1 MKLFENW
8 RIVLNLFIDKNN
20 QAMYKMKKLL
30 FLPFLF
36 LSLIANAT
44 HNITGNITYTY
55 ISGTTY
61 KITVRTFTNTVN
73 TQADR
78 CEMTVHFGDGD
89 SVPMPRTNGNSVNC
103 ISPQRD
109 GIQICP
115 NAKMNIYEGTHTY
128 PGNGTYTITVE
139 DPNLNAGICN
149 IPNSV
154 NASFGLIAELV
165 INPFLGSNI
174 SVVYNGF
181 GFIANQVGV
190 SSTYNPQLSNTD
202 GDSLYCQLISPF
214 ANGAPIAGYTLPP
227 ASVSLAI
234 DNATGII
241 VWNAPNQVCEYL
253 MVIKVSE
260 YRNVG
265 GTYYY
270 IGSTIQDVTT
280 NPSCPSLLAVGDY
293 TLTSDITIYPNP
305 TTNQFQVSSTRHKV
319 VAVSIYNVLGELVM
333 SKVESQKSKELVIDV
348 SALMKGGYILE
359 VTTENGVVRKKL
371 IKE

>member
-1 MKLFENW
+1 
-8 RIVLNLFIDKNN
+8 
-20 QAMYKMKKLL
+20 MKKLL
-30 FLPFLF
+30 LLHCLC

-44 HNITGNITYTY
+44 HNLSGNITYTHL
-55 ISGTTY
+55 SGTTY
-61 KITVRTFTNTVN
+61 KITVRTFTNTIN

-78 CEMTVHFGDGD
+78 CELTVRFGDGD
-89 SVPMPRTNGNSVNC
+89 TVIMPRINGNSINC
-103 ISPQRD
+103 SAPQRD
-109 GIQICP
+109 GVQLCLSV
-115 NAKMNIYEGTHTY
+115 KMNIYEGTHTY

-165 INPFLGSNI
+165 INPFLGSNT
-174 SVVYNGF
+174 SVAYNGF

-190 SSTYNPQLSNTD
+190 ASTYNPQLSNTD

-214 ANGAPIAGYTLPP
+214 ANGAPIPGYTLPP
-227 ASVSLAI
+227 ASISLTI

-241 VWNAPNQVCEYL
+241 YWNAPNQVCEYL
-253 MVIKVSE
+253 MVLNVSE
-260 YRNVG
+260 YRNVN

-280 NPSCPSLLAVGDY
+280 NASCPSLLAVEDY
-293 TLTSDITIYPNP
+293 RLVNDISLYPNP
-305 TTNQFQVSSTRHKV
+305 TTHQFQVSGSKFKV
-319 VAVSIYNVLGELVM
+319 SGVSVYNVLGECVM
-333 SKVESQKSKELVIDV
+333 RQQLSTNNQQLTFDISGLMRGVYIVEV
-348 SALMKGGYILE
+348 S
-359 VTTENGVVRKKL
+359 TEQGVVRKKL